1 MAVCSYCESV
11 KKLTFLESLT
21 RAATWHRRGLAALAV
36 AVALFA
42 TLVALQPADAA
53 RVEVVA
59 ASHALAGGT
68 VLSAAD
74 VTVSRHAPDQVPEGA
89 LTSVDQAIGRTLAA
103 PVSARSV
110 LTDATVA
117 TGRQLGRPGFVV
129 LPLPVSDS
137 AVASRLSAG
146 SLIDILGMDAGKV
159 TTLAGKV
166 RVVAAP
172 GPPSGGLTASATP
185 VVLIEVTP
193 EAALALTAALQSGS
207 VTVALR

>member
-1 MAVCSYCESV
+1 M
-11 KKLTFLESLT
+11 
-21 RAATWHRRGLAALAV
+21 
-36 AVALFA
+36 
-42 TLVALQPADAA
+42 
-53 RVEVVA
+53 
-59 ASHALAGGT
+59 
-68 VLSAAD
+68 
-74 VTVSRHAPDQVPEGA
+74 
-89 LTSVDQAIGRTLAA
+89 
-103 PVSARSV
+103 SARSV